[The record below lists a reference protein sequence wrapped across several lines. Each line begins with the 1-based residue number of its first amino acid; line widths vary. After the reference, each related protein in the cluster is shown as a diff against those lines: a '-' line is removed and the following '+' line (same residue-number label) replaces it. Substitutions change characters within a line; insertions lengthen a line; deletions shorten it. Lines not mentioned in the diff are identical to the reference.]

1 MDGQNGKK
9 TNSNC
14 VPVKS
19 NNNSPNFF
27 MCVSSFMKV
36 RLGQWTNALQK
47 SFLICYLMMI
57 TSALKV
63 FLYQI
68 ILKS

>member
-9 TNSNC
+9 SNSNC

-36 RLGQWTNALQK
+36 RLDQLTNALQK
-47 SFLICYLMMI
+47 SFLFVI
-57 TSALKV
+57 
-63 FLYQI
+63 
-68 ILKS
+68 